1 MDRYFQSGLAS
12 STSQAYDSAKRRYLE
27 FSIKP
32 NLHPLP
38 VSEDLLCRFVG
49 YLADDGLA
57 PSSIKCYL
65 SAVRHLQI
73 AMHMEDPNIGG
84 MARLE
89 QVLKGA
95 KRKFA
100 EKYPSKK
107 PRMPMT
113 PDILLQIGKYGI
125 RSLHGLTT
133 SRYGQRA
140 VSATL
145 GFYSQGR

>member
-1 MDRYFQSGLAS
+1 MDRYFRSGLAS
-12 STSQAYDSAKRRYLE
+12 STSRAYNSAKWRFLE
-27 FSIKP
+27 FCVKA

-49 YLADDGLA
+49 YLEDDGLA

-84 MARLE
+84 MACLE

-95 KRKFA
+95 KRQFA
-100 EKYPSKK
+100 EKNPSKK
-107 PRMPMT
+107 PRLPMT
-113 PDILLQIGKYGI
+113 PDILLQMRKVWNKEP
-125 RSLHGLTT
+125 STCTCMHACSAWTH
-133 SRYGQRA
+133 
-140 VSATL
+140 VSNL
-145 GFYSQGR
+145 QQ